1 MAVAAASLAHSGWAV
16 LPDFLPPGA
25 IANLRAESQ
34 LLHRD
39 GHFRPAG
46 IGHGGELHADVRG
59 DEVFWFDAE
68 TAPVASRL
76 AREEF
81 EALRSAINA
90 ANYLGLYE
98 FEAHYAVY
106 PSGTG
111 YAKHLDGFR
120 AGNLRV
126 VSLVLY
132 LNDAWSGSDGGELV
146 LYPAR
151 GADIKVTPQGGTLVC
166 FLSETVPHEVLP
178 ARRTRLSL
186 TGWFR
191 RRP

>member
-1 MAVAAASLAHSGWAV
+1 MTVAAASLAHSGWAV

-34 LLHRD
+34 LLHRN

-68 TAPVASRL
+68 TAPLAARL
-76 AREEF
+76 ARERF
-81 EALRSAINA
+81 EVLRRAINA
-90 ANYLGLYE
+90 ANYLGLHE
-98 FEAHYAVY
+98 FEGHYAVY
-106 PSGTG
+106 PAGTG
-111 YAKHLDGFR
+111 YAKHMDGFR
-120 AGNLRV
+120 AGNLRA

-132 LNDAWSGSDGGELV
+132 LNDAWSETDGGELM
-146 LYPAR
+146 LYPACQV
-151 GADIKVTPQGGTLVC
+151 DIKVTPQGGTLVC
-166 FLSETVPHEVLP
+166 FLSETMPHEVLP